1 MEGRSLAS
9 RYTDDSKNSQS
20 EFKPEQM
27 RGSLFIGNN
36 KFGAKTS
43 KMSDEIFLK
52 NTDEEKNVNE
62 ERSSVNSF
70 RGSMRSSVS
79 TNVSLRE
86 SVGTFKDDNRS
97 STEFSLS
104 QANSKNV
111 KTYSN
116 LARGSMTSSLSYSS
130 INSGFSTQSGSNSI
144 GYFNPRAA
152 VGIFN
157 KQNIKLIETNVELN
171 NNGEKVANEENKHK
185 LENYENIEKEKI
197 KIFTTKLITNEKL
210 NCITSQFFENL
221 TVEKKITPP
230 TFFKKIDIITPT
242 QEKKITPPTPE
253 ILKTDK
259 YTYHGFLNLL
269 RKREGYGICY
279 YKNGDKYSGFWSQD
293 KKEGWGIYEF
303 KSSGKIFQGEFINNQ
318 IDGYVEYINKNGVT
332 HQGYM
337 KNQKFL
343 NNEVMTI
350 YHPKYELIGIME
362 FNTTLNKLTGVG
374 AIKYKNGTFYE
385 GETLESHE
393 HGWGITKNPDNTVI
407 RGLKEDNNFNSYC
420 EIIYPNNDKYFGWFL
435 KNKRH
440 GLGIMIQKD
449 GTYTLGKHSDDF
461 KDGGF
466 ISLCKGEAKFELHL
480 FGFLTKSIEK
490 KENIIS
496 YLNLVY
502 PEHKWLIKTNNK
514 MLYEILASS

>member
-1 MEGRSLAS
+1 MEGSNLVNRN
-9 RYTDDSKNSQS
+9 TDNSKNSQS
-20 EFKPEQM
+20 EFKPEPM
-27 RGSLFIGNN
+27 RGSLPNAKN

-43 KMSDEIFLK
+43 KMSEEKILK
-52 NTDEEKNVNE
+52 NTDEEKNFNE
-62 ERSSVNSF
+62 ERVSLNSF

-111 KTYSN
+111 KTCSN
-116 LARGSMTSSLSYSS
+116 LGRGSVTSASSYSS
-130 INSGFSTQSGSNSI
+130 INSGVSTQSGNNSI
-144 GYFNPRAA
+144 GNFNPRGA

-157 KQNIKLIETNVELN
+157 KQSRKLIDTNVEYN
-171 NNGEKVANEENKHK
+171 NNYGEKVANEENKQK
-185 LENYENIEKEKI
+185 LEIQENKEKDRI
-197 KIFTTKLITNEKL
+197 KVFTNKSITHEKL
-210 NCITSQFFENL
+210 NGITSQFFENF
-221 TVEKKITPP
+221 TVEKNITLSIP
-230 TFFKKIDIITPT
+230 TLFKKIDTFTPT
-242 QEKKITPPTPE
+242 HTPQ

-259 YTYHGFLNLL
+259 YTFHGFLNLL
-269 RKREGYGICY
+269 RKREGYGVCY
-279 YKNGDKYSGFWSQD
+279 YKNGDKYSGLWSQD
-293 KKEGWGIYEF
+293 KKEGWGKYEF

-318 IDGYVEYINKNGVT
+318 IDGYVEYISKNGVT

-337 KNQKFL
+337 KNQNFL

-350 YHPKYELIGIME
+350 YHPKYELTGVME

-374 AIKYKNGTFYE
+374 AIKYNNGTFYE

-393 HGWGITKNPDNTVI
+393 HGWGITKNTDNTVI
-407 RGLKEDNNFNSYC
+407 RGFKEDNNFNSYC

-440 GLGIMIQKD
+440 GVGVMIQKD
-449 GTYTLGKHSDDF
+449 GTYTLGKHTEDF

-514 MLYEILASS
+514 MLYEILVNS